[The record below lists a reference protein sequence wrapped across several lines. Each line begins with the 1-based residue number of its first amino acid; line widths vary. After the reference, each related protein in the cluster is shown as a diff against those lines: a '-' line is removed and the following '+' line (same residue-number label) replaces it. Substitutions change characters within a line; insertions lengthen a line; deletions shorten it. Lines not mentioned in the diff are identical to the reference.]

1 MFENP
6 LINAFATLII
16 TVGVVAVLLY
26 FVKKYSGKFTSTS
39 FSQKSIKIESK
50 QALSS
55 KSFLFIVNIEG
66 RRFVIGANDNSISKI
81 SELDSNFDNSTQ
93 TNKTKEEELPKELQE
108 DISFANFLKQ
118 SLLKQK
124 KN

>member
-55 KSFLFIVNIEG
+55 KSFLFIINIEG

-81 SELDSNFDNSTQ
+81 SELDSNFGNSTQ
-93 TNKTKEEELPKELQE
+93 TNKVKEEELPKELQE
-108 DISFANFLKQ
+108 DISFSNFLKQ

>member
-26 FVKKYSGKFTSTS
+26 FVKKYSEKFTSTS
-39 FSQKSIKIESK
+39 FSHKSIKIESK

>member
-26 FVKKYSGKFTSTS
+26 FVKKYSGKFTNTS

-50 QALSS
+50 QAIST
-55 KSFLFIVNIEG
+55 KSYLFIVNIEG
-66 RRFVIGANDNSISKI
+66 RRFVIGANDNSITKI

-93 TNKTKEEELPKELQE
+93 SNKIKEEELPKELQE
-108 DISFANFLKQ
+108 DISFSNFLKQ

>member
-26 FVKKYSGKFTSTS
+26 FVKKYSGKFTNTS

-50 QALSS
+50 QAIST

-66 RRFVIGANDNSISKI
+66 RRFVIGANDNSITKI

-93 TNKTKEEELPKELQE
+93 SNKIKEEELPKELQE
-108 DISFANFLKQ
+108 DISFSNFLKQ